1 MGPLLDSIR
10 GSPVPQVEQHQ
21 PAVVELYPGATAVNR
36 LVDEYRDRCLW
47 FLRRDFYPESLAAAL
62 RVLRD
67 IEQHGDRT
75 AYQRAAEV
83 RQWLSRNS
91 SEGSSVS

>member
-1 MGPLLDSIR
+1 M
-10 GSPVPQVEQHQ
+10 PQVEQHQ